1 MSRLRTGSLEGR
13 DNNKIDFAANQTLQ
27 IDGRMDLGNGTYLQM
42 PTWDN
47 ANRPASPQLSSI
59 GYNTELLSMEIYSG
73 TDPESGE
80 LIGDAG
86 WQVYWRTRL
95 SRFGNVYRWSIPTST
110 L

>member
-47 ANRPASPQLSSI
+47 ANRPASPSYPVLDIIQNSFR
-59 GYNTELLSMEIYSG
+59 
-73 TDPESGE
+73 
-80 LIGDAG
+80 
-86 WQVYWRTRL
+86 WRFILVQIQRVE
-95 SRFGNVYRWSIPTST
+95 N
-110 L
+110 